1 MRMTKRRCN
10 VPMDPELAKVVD
22 DLRARGIRA
31 EDIMSMGVS
40 SIVGGNLPGA
50 VPKAPAVSGANPAP
64 NTLEDSLK
72 TIAVISAEARK
83 DAAASLANGM
93 QMGMQMMQMGL
104 NVAGEFGGEGGE
116 PESQEDRAAA
126 LLLAA
131 AEGKLAGTSGQGQQ
145 GQASGVNNRW
155 GVPLQDGASPLP
167 SSNQVSTGGT
177 PRPPPVEQQDIQR

>member
-50 VPKAPAVSGANPAP
+50 APSAPTQTGANPAP

-104 NVAGEFGGEGGE
+104 NVAGEFGGEGAE
-116 PESQEDRAAA
+116 PESQEDRAAS

-131 AEGKLAGTSGQGQQ
+131 AEGKLAGGS
-145 GQASGVNNRW
+145 ASAAPSNPW
-155 GVPLQDGASPLP
+155 GVPLQDGASPSP
-167 SSNQVSTGGT
+167 AGST
-177 PRPPPVEQQDIQR
+177 PRPPSD

>member
-1 MRMTKRRCN
+1 MAKRRCN

-40 SIVGGNLPGA
+40 SIVGGNIPGA
-50 VPKAPAVSGANPAP
+50 APCAPSQPGANTVP

-104 NVAGEFGGEGGE
+104 NVAGEFGGEEGGE
-116 PESQEDRAAA
+116 PESQEDRAAS

-131 AEGKLAGTSGQGQQ
+131 AEGKLGGGGPRTAPPNPWGTTLHGG
-145 GQASGVNNRW
+145 G
-155 GVPLQDGASPLP
+155 SPLP
-167 SSNQVSTGGT
+167 SGYQVPAGST
-177 PRPPPVEQQDIQR
+177 PRPPPIEQEDVQG